1 MNKSILL
8 GRLTKDPEI
17 RFLQASN
24 MKVATFTLAVNRKY
38 VKPGEERQSDFI
50 DIVAYSKIAE
60 FVEKY
65 IKKGLQICVSG
76 RIQTRNWEDK
86 NGQKRYATEI
96 IAEEID
102 FADSPKKDDESVL
115 YANPTT
121 NSQSVQNTEN
131 EMTLEA
137 DDLPFWEVMN
147 NENYKV

>member
-137 DDLPFWEVMN
+137 DDLPF
-147 NENYKV
+147 